1 MKAKVCG
8 LTTAED
14 VAMVLAAGADLV
26 GFLHHPPSSRHCPDL
41 GLAARA
47 GERAILVTV
56 AAHAGEVLDR
66 LRLCP
71 TAWVQP
77 YLPAQGRAAALRL
90 LQDQGLKVLL
100 PWPDDPDQEPL
111 PADLYLWETSPRQT
125 GLPGGSG
132 QGHAM
137 AHPPPGPFLL
147 GGGLSGAILEER
159 LHALPAGVREAC
171 QGFDAASRLEGA
183 DAPRKDPVRV
193 RAFVAT
199 AHALSPLPRSQA

>member
-8 LTTAED
+8 LTTAGD
-14 VAMVLAAGADLV
+14 VAMALEVGADLA
-26 GFLHHPPSSRHCPDL
+26 GFLCHPPSPRHGPDL
-41 GLAARA
+41 GLAALA

-66 LRLCP
+66 LRRCP
-71 TAWVQP
+71 AAWVQP
-77 YLPAQGRAAALRL
+77 YLPAGERGEGLRL
-90 LQDQGLKVLL
+90 LRAQGLKVLL
-100 PWPDDPDQEPL
+100 PWPDEADQEPL

-147 GGGLSGAILEER
+147 GGGLSGPILQAR
-159 LHALPAGVREAC
+159 LDALPAALQEAC
-171 QGFDAASRLEGA
+171 RGFDAASGLEGA
-183 DAPRKDPVRV
+183 DAPRKDRDRV
-193 RAFVAT
+193 LSFVTT
-199 AHALSPLPRSQA
+199 AHALSPRSLP